1 MYLASPIFSYFCKS
15 VQQSTF
21 SISNITHLNL
31 KFYQFLKIYLHVI
44 CFYLHIPQVIIAV
57 ALIASIC
64 SATNNYGYGG
74 QQVQY
79 SSVQHHPVP
88 APAPVHTVIQPVVRP
103 QVSTVQVPVVN
114 TRVDSYDPN
123 PQYTYAYTVNDYHT
137 GDSKSQHESRHG
149 DVVRG
154 QYSLTEPDGSR
165 RTVDYTADP
174 HSGFNA
180 VVHRSGSARAT

>member
-1 MYLASPIFSYFCKS
+1 MAF
-15 VQQSTF
+15 
-21 SISNITHLNL
+21 
-31 KFYQFLKIYLHVI
+31 
-44 CFYLHIPQVIIAV
+44 
-57 ALIASIC
+57 IASIC
-64 SATNNYGYGG
+64 TATNNYGG

-88 APAPVHTVIQPVVRP
+88 APAPAPAPVHAVIQPVVRP
-103 QVSTVQVPVVN
+103 QISTVNVPVVQ

-123 PQYTYAYTVNDYHT
+123 PQYTYAYTVHDQYT

-174 HSGFNA
+174 YSGFNA
-180 VVHRSGSARAT
+180 IVHRTGLARVR